1 MYFTTCRLEVVM
13 GFLDD
18 MMNPVGSPLGGASSD
33 NLMEQVLG
41 LINNPE
47 TGGLD
52 GLIDTF
58 KSKGLGDAISS
69 WISTGENQ
77 PVTGEQVTNAL
88 GTETIRKIAAS
99 LGVSDAEVSGHLAAL
114 IPQVIDRL
122 TPDGTVPK
130 GGLLTRGIQLLKQ
143 KLLG

>member
-1 MYFTTCRLEVVM
+1 M

-18 MMNPVGSPLGGASSD
+18 MMNPVGSPLGEASPND
-33 NLMEQVLG
+33 LMEQVLG
-41 LINNPE
+41 LISNPE

-77 PVTGEQVTNAL
+77 PVSGEQISHVL
-88 GTETIRKIAAS
+88 GTDTIRKIAAT
-99 LGVSDAEVSGHLAAL
+99 LGVSDAEASGHLAAL

-143 KLLG
+143 KILG

>member
-1 MYFTTCRLEVVM
+1 M

-18 MMNPVGSPLGGASSD
+18 MMNPVGSPLGGPSPD
-33 NLMEQVLG
+33 GLMEQVLG
-41 LINNPE
+41 LIDNPE

-58 KSKGLGDAISS
+58 KNKGLGDAISS

-77 PVTGEQVTNAL
+77 PVSGEQIAHAL

-99 LGVSDAEVSGHLAAL
+99 LGVSDEEISRQLAAL

-122 TPDGTVPK
+122 TPDGSVPK
-130 GGLLTRGIQLLKQ
+130 GGLLERGLHLLKQ
-143 KLLG
+143 KFLG